1 MRGRRKSFPQ
11 PPAGVDRQLKIYLA
25 AMQEMIE
32 TGEGARGDPLDT
44 KLTFR
49 DLIDSGIAKLRGAVG
64 AGGISGS
71 DLITTEV
78 QDRITPPAP
87 NDLSIVAVFGA
98 VTISWQSPY
107 SLYANHAYA
116 EIWRASGKDAQFDSA
131 QLIGT
136 ANGSIY
142 SDYAIEEGEWY
153 TYWIRL
159 VSLSDVSGAWHSPTG
174 TSIETSVSVEFMLE
188 ELSGKIDESVLAS
201 ALRGE
206 IDKINELGKLYTLTL
221 DVNGYVSGFG
231 AYNDGITSD
240 FAITADRF
248 WIAPPNS
255 TNKVKPFIVQ
265 GGGVYMDTA
274 FIRDASIQEGKLGA
288 ISFGKIRSQ
297 SGQPITTV
305 SGLLRAE
312 YIDVGNLRVT
322 NANIDGDI
330 YSSNYIAGSRG
341 WRIFRN
347 GSAEFNDAS
356 IRGTLYA
363 NDIRGDV
370 NIVQQIRSSATRWAS
385 PGSWRELDRVTV
397 SFSGNSD
404 GYKPFFMIT
413 SQLDSRDNTSSGAGT
428 KTSGIRA
435 RVQIRRNGAVLTEV
449 ESGCLA
455 NGLAG
460 GIALA
465 GGVDSKQT
473 GSIEFVLYG
482 YSHESYANFFDI
494 SGVVGGYA

>member
-49 DLIDSGIAKLRGAVG
+49 DLIDSGIAKLKGAIG
-64 AGGISGS
+64 SGGISGS

-87 NDLSIVAVFGA
+87 NDLTIVAVFGA

-107 SLYANHAYA
+107 SQYSNHAYA
-116 EIWRASGKDAQFDSA
+116 EVWRANGKDAQFDSA

-153 TYWIRL
+153 TYWIRF
-159 VSLSDVSGAWHSPTG
+159 VSLSDVSGAWHSPSG
-174 TSIETSVSVEFMLE
+174 TSVQTAVSVEYMLE
-188 ELSGKIDESVLAS
+188 ELSGKIDKSVLAS

-206 IDKINELGKLYTLTL
+206 IDKIDELGKLYTLTL

-231 AYNDGITSD
+231 AYNDGTTSD
-240 FAITADRF
+240 FAVVADRF

-265 GGGVYMDTA
+265 SGSVYIDTA
-274 FIRDASIQEGKLGA
+274 FIRDASIQEGKLGS

-305 SGLLRAE
+305 SGLLRAD
-312 YIDVGNLRVT
+312 YIDVESLRVT

-330 YSSNYIAGSRG
+330 YSSNYRAGQSG

-347 GSAEFNDAS
+347 GDAEFNDATL
-356 IRGTLYA
+356 RGTLFA
-363 NDIRGDV
+363 NDIKGDV
-370 NIVQQIRSSATRWAS
+370 NVTTAVYRAQTTWVS
-385 PGSWRELDRVTV
+385 PQVWREIGRVTT
-397 SFSGNSD
+397 SLTGNQD
-404 GYKPFFMIT
+404 GYTPYFMLHL
-413 SQLDSRDNTSSGAGT
+413 QVDSREAANHSAKTMSSGL
-428 KTSGIRA
+428 RA
-435 RVQIRRNGAVLTEV
+435 RVQVLLNGSQISSREF
-449 ESGCLA
+449 GCLA
-455 NGLAG
+455 NGLGG
-460 GIALA
+460 GISAVGA
-465 GGVDSKQT
+465 HTSKVKGTVTFIVSGFSHDSHT
-473 GSIEFVLYG
+473 D
-482 YSHESYANFFDI
+482 FFEV
-494 SGVVGGYA
+494 SGVVGGFA